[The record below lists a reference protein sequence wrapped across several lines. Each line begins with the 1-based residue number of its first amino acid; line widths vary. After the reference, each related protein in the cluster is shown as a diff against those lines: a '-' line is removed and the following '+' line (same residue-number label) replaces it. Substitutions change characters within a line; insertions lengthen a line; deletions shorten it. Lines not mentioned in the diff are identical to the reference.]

1 MAQSEPDARRPRA
14 GWPRPPAA
22 GTGVAEPGPRAS
34 QSAALPPAPPHAHS
48 AEMLHPQCS
57 CGRAAV
63 TRSDRP
69 PASEATTSLEASEG
83 ATGGG
88 KPSLR
93 SQQEKWGALQA
104 CLPHKGAYSPPPLQT
119 VSVSV
124 SEKVPRAGAEQ
135 LDGGSTG
142 EGRKRLTAPW
152 TPFPV
157 GFSSEPNRTRGERSA
172 PSREEAETL
181 RRTAGVQRALRERA
195 TRQGP

>member
-1 MAQSEPDARRPRA
+1 MAQSEPDAHRPRA

-34 QSAALPPAPPHAHS
+34 QSTALPPAPPHAHS
-48 AEMLHPQCS
+48 AEVLHPQCS

-69 PASEATTSLEASEG
+69 PASEATTSLGVSEG
-83 ATGGG
+83 ATGGE
-88 KPSLR
+88 PSLR

-124 SEKVPRAGAEQ
+124 SEKVP
-135 LDGGSTG
+135 
-142 EGRKRLTAPW
+142 
-152 TPFPV
+152 
-157 GFSSEPNRTRGERSA
+157 
-172 PSREEAETL
+172 PSRGRAARRRLHRGGQEAPHCPVDSVSGRL
-181 RRTAGVQRALRERA
+181 LL
-195 TRQGP
+195 